1 MADAIITHFVIMTAA
16 AYAALSTKS
25 KTTLYIIIG

>member
-1 MADAIITHFVIMTAA
+1 MADAIITRFTIMTAA
-16 AYAALSTKS
+16 EYAALAVKS

>member
-16 AYAALSTKS
+16 EYAALSVKS
-25 KTTLYIIIG
+25 KTTLYIIVG

>member
-1 MADAIITHFVIMTAA
+1 MAKQIITHFVKMTAA
-16 AYAALSTKS
+16 EYAALAVKD